1 LPLLAKKTWDKWT
14 LYGNAGYRVE
24 NALGQQDYWYAGAVV
39 QRELSER
46 LSLGVELFGNT
57 PIEPSSKPDIAFNVG
72 GALKLNDHLNF
83 IFTGGRGLAGVTHAM
98 LYLGLQILTKK
109 E

>member
-1 LPLLAKKTWDKWT
+1 MRVTDAGRENLGQME

-57 PIEPSSKPDIAFNVG
+57 SIEPGSKPDIAFNVG
-72 GALKLNDHLNF
+72 GD
-83 IFTGGRGLAGVTHAM
+83 
-98 LYLGLQILTKK
+98 
-109 E
+109 